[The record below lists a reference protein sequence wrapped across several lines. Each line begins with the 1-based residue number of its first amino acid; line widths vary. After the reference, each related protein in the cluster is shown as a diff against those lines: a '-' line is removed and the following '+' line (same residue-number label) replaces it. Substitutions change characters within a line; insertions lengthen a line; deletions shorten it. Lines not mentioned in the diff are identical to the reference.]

1 MDALLRNQRRAGEA
15 DPDTRSAMTGAVAL
29 SAEEPVSSG
38 RKCRVLPPAASAVS
52 KSVHVQ
58 VSLTRCALLSATSP
72 LSASGDRDIQLAYTR
87 GVDLCAD
94 ILI

>member
-1 MDALLRNQRRAGEA
+1 MDALLHNQRRAGEA

-52 KSVHVQ
+52 TGKSVHVQ
-58 VSLTRCALLSATSP
+58 VSLTRCALLRATSP
-72 LSASGDRDIQLAYTR
+72 LSASGDIQLAYTR
-87 GVDLCAD
+87 GVDLSAD